1 MRHNWCIEKG
11 YFVCAKVENVPLTFL
26 VDTGSNVSI
35 LNRSVYEK
43 LSAEARNL
51 VQSTN
56 KKLLTVTGETTPFIG
71 QAVLNLEIG
80 AQSLPI
86 DIHFADI
93 ENEGILGLGFLRDH
107 NCDLMLT
114 QNCLKI
120 RNDKIRCFASSRDAQ
135 LTCCKVF
142 VSEYCIIPPET
153 NMLVQC
159 FTIGTIDRRGSG
171 VIEVDTNF
179 LHKKGLLVAKALVSP
194 SDGTIPL
201 RIANPYDESVTLNKH
216 TLVATYEA
224 LDSEELISVNATQTV
239 ANEQHSSPA
248 NEIPEYLEE
257 LYAKSTQNLDFN
269 QNEEFKQLLLKC
281 QSTYSSSSHD
291 LGRANLDEINLVH
304 ITKLIKQAPYRL
316 SLAKR
321 QDAENEIKLMAEKD
335 LIEHSTSL
343 WSAPVIIV
351 PKKNGSI
358 RFCIDY
364 TKLKKVTIQ
373 DSQALPRIDDSLD
386 ALGGATWYSTLDLH
400 SGFHPDRY

>member
-1 MRHNWCIEKG
+1 MRHNWCIEEG

-56 KKLLTVTGETTPFIG
+56 KKLMTVTGETTPFIG
-71 QAVLNLEIG
+71 RAVLNLEIG

-86 DIHFADI
+86 NILFADI
-93 ENEGILGLGFLRDH
+93 ENEGILGLDFLRDH
-107 NCDLMLT
+107 NCGLMLT

-120 RNDKIRCFASSRDAQ
+120 RNDKIRCFASSMDAQ
-135 LTCCKVF
+135 PTCCRVF

-153 NMLVQC
+153 EMLVQG
-159 FTIGTIDRRGSG
+159 FATGIIDRRGSG

-224 LDSEELISVNATQTV
+224 LDSEKIISVNAAQTV
-239 ANEQHSSPA
+239 SNE
-248 NEIPEYLEE
+248 
-257 LYAKSTQNLDFN
+257 
-269 QNEEFKQLLLKC
+269 
-281 QSTYSSSSHD
+281 
-291 LGRANLDEINLVH
+291 
-304 ITKLIKQAPYRL
+304 
-316 SLAKR
+316 
-321 QDAENEIKLMAEKD
+321 
-335 LIEHSTSL
+335 
-343 WSAPVIIV
+343 
-351 PKKNGSI
+351 
-358 RFCIDY
+358 
-364 TKLKKVTIQ
+364 
-373 DSQALPRIDDSLD
+373 
-386 ALGGATWYSTLDLH
+386 
-400 SGFHPDRY
+400 